1 MFADFVDPYTL
12 QIEACI
18 TQNRGLLRP
27 RRLLGKYLTYAVA
40 EGGRIW
46 SVMIKKDTDKYGL
59 QCDCQAFADRESC
72 IHVATV
78 LHSMLIQ
85 IRQEEETRENQL
97 ALLHEHQNLQQT
109 LRDQQGTVVK
119 DQPAEVFKTGGKA
132 GKGDMNLPYSLPNA
146 RDFSI
151 ARLTSLMP
159 GLRNVTRRNKQ
170 FSRGKQYTD
179 GFEMQWQHHEMTETI
194 RFRVDEKEDILI
206 TCTCKACYQHAPCRH
221 AIDVIY
227 ALCENGQQ
235 QNPFIPYL
243 NLDAEKNALLQEYG
257 ITMADDESTDFAFAL
272 DYQGKVI
279 ISGKPETIASLSDL
293 HSIRKLL
300 VNPLEIRKTYHSRED
315 HLQIGIYFMLTHQQ
329 DINAPVRIDAFRIDA
344 GRRGDE
350 KFVKIPVGREESLHQ
365 LSGLDDTHY
374 QALMA
379 FSFLSFR
386 NHTGSSLVA
395 SYQHFTQQFSDTVR
409 KLYLQYFFTN
419 LDEYWHILSAW
430 GQIKWLPEGE
440 NFSKNALQD
449 ITLMPEP
456 VFANLHTSAGEKFI
470 QIRVTYT
477 DSEGREVLG
486 ARDESEI
493 YYGRLVLCKNRLYLQ
508 KRSDLAPFLTTM
520 PKGRLKIPMVQA
532 IPAVRDILYPV
543 NRKYGI
549 EIPHELQMLVRETPL
564 IPAVHLREF
573 EDRYLLIAPK
583 FQYDEL
589 VIEMLNYKDHYFD
602 TPNGKQ
608 LLIRK
613 EEEEQAFLEYIR
625 SLHPQFRLQT
635 YQNYFSLPFDEVM
648 KNQWFILFSRELMS
662 QDIKLLGFNDLKHF
676 RYNKAKPSWDMKISS
691 GIDWFDVKITVSWD
705 DQVVTFKDIRKAI
718 LNGQDFVVL
727 GDGSFGM
734 LPEEWIN
741 KYSKLFRFS
750 VDDKE
755 GLKISKKH
763 FNIVELLFDQIN
775 DEDIAAEIQEKKQK
789 LLQIGQTKTLPIP
802 TMIQATLRPY
812 QETGYQWMQ
821 VLDEISWGGCLADD
835 MGLGKT
841 LQAITFLAYL
851 KDKYDNPTSLIVCPT
866 SLIFNWENEIK
877 KFAPD
882 LKYHLFYGLGRT
894 FSNEH
899 FNDYDVVIT
908 SYGIVR
914 NDIETMMQFEWE
926 YVILDESQAIKNPD
940 AISTKAVQLLKARN
954 RLILSGTPM
963 QNNTY
968 DIYSQF
974 NFLNPGL
981 LGGREFFRHEFAN
994 PIDKEGDKDT
1004 SQMLRKLIK
1013 PFMLRRTKAE
1023 VATDLPDKTEMV
1035 LWCQMDSNQKQVYDE
1050 YKDYYRHALM
1060 QKIDSE
1066 GMAKAGVYILEGL
1079 LRLRQICDDPR
1090 LVKDPELKPS
1100 KGVKIM
1106 ELVREIKENMGNHK
1120 MLVFSQFTEML
1131 ALIREELEADSI
1143 TYCYLDGS
1151 TPAAKRKEQV
1161 ELFQSD
1167 SSFHVFLISLKA
1179 GGVGLNLTE
1188 ADYVYIVDPWW
1199 NPAVEEQ
1206 AIDRTHRIGQKNK
1219 IFAYRMICKDTVEE
1233 KIMQLQEKK
1242 LIMTREIVQEDTA
1255 FFKSL
1260 SREDI
1265 GFLFS

>member
-1 MFADFVDPYTL
+1 
-12 QIEACI
+12 
-18 TQNRGLLRP
+18 
-27 RRLLGKYLTYAVA
+27 
-40 EGGRIW
+40 
-46 SVMIKKDTDKYGL
+46 
-59 QCDCQAFADRESC
+59 
-72 IHVATV
+72 
-78 LHSMLIQ
+78 
-85 IRQEEETRENQL
+85 
-97 ALLHEHQNLQQT
+97 
-109 LRDQQGTVVK
+109 
-119 DQPAEVFKTGGKA
+119 
-132 GKGDMNLPYSLPNA
+132 
-146 RDFSI
+146 
-151 ARLTSLMP
+151 
-159 GLRNVTRRNKQ
+159 
-170 FSRGKQYTD
+170 
-179 GFEMQWQHHEMTETI
+179 
-194 RFRVDEKEDILI
+194 
-206 TCTCKACYQHAPCRH
+206 
-221 AIDVIY
+221 
-227 ALCENGQQ
+227 
-235 QNPFIPYL
+235 
-243 NLDAEKNALLQEYG
+243 
-257 ITMADDESTDFAFAL
+257 
-272 DYQGKVI
+272 
-279 ISGKPETIASLSDL
+279 
-293 HSIRKLL
+293 
-300 VNPLEIRKTYHSRED
+300 
-315 HLQIGIYFMLTHQQ
+315 
-329 DINAPVRIDAFRIDA
+329 
-344 GRRGDE
+344 
-350 KFVKIPVGREESLHQ
+350 
-365 LSGLDDTHY
+365 
-374 QALMA
+374 
-379 FSFLSFR
+379 
-386 NHTGSSLVA
+386 
-395 SYQHFTQQFSDTVR
+395 
-409 KLYLQYFFTN
+409 
-419 LDEYWHILSAW
+419 
-430 GQIKWLPEGE
+430 
-440 NFSKNALQD
+440 
-449 ITLMPEP
+449 
-456 VFANLHTSAGEKFI
+456 
-470 QIRVTYT
+470 
-477 DSEGREVLG
+477 
-486 ARDESEI
+486 
-493 YYGRLVLCKNRLYLQ
+493 
-508 KRSDLAPFLTTM
+508 
-520 PKGRLKIPMVQA
+520 
-532 IPAVRDILYPV
+532 
-543 NRKYGI
+543 
-549 EIPHELQMLVRETPL
+549 
-564 IPAVHLREF
+564 
-573 EDRYLLIAPK
+573 
-583 FQYDEL
+583 
-589 VIEMLNYKDHYFD
+589 
-602 TPNGKQ
+602 
-608 LLIRK
+608 
-613 EEEEQAFLEYIR
+613 
-625 SLHPQFRLQT
+625 
-635 YQNYFSLPFDEVM
+635 M

-676 RYNKAKPSWDMKISS
+676 RYNKAKPSWDLKISS

-705 DQVVTFKDIRKAI
+705 DQVVSFKDIRKAI

-750 VDDKE
+750 VDDKD

-789 LLQIGQTKTLPIP
+789 LLNVGQTKTLPIP
-802 TMIQATLRPY
+802 SMIQATLRPY

-851 KDKYDNPTSLIVCPT
+851 KEKYNNPTSLIVCPT

-1035 LWCQMDSNQKQVYDE
+1035 LWCQMDNNQKQVYDE

-1090 LVKDPELKPS
+1090 LLKDPELKPT

-1106 ELVREIKENMGNHK
+1106 ELVREIKENLGNHK

-1131 ALIREELEADSI
+1131 ALIRDELEADSI

-1167 SSFHVFLISLKA
+1167 ASFHVFLISLKA